1 MYNASRDLGEVHSEL
16 RGKDRKAERR
26 RRGGFMRPTWKL
38 VLCGALVGVASFL
51 LLSAPVVPADQSAA
65 PTVLPNGWKMTP
77 AGRIVALAGDM
88 PLRVLPLPD
97 GRRALVLTGGYHD
110 HSLSIVD
117 IASGKILRNLE
128 LGKDWAGLAVDS
140 AGSTL
145 FVSGG
150 GPVPNGL
157 ERNLAKTPVDAV
169 VRESLSKPVLR
180 VSMQK
185 DQLTPLPG
193 LAIPGLAEKD
203 RFIAGVAAARDGA
216 LYIVNTEADTVY
228 KLHAGDGSVLESVKV
243 GYRPFG
249 IAISP
254 DFQAVAVSNWGDQSV
269 SLLEPASLKE
279 IARVGVETHPS
290 DLAYAPDGRLF
301 VANAGSNSVSVIADA
316 KVIETIKTS
325 LDPQDP
331 VGSTPDA
338 LAVSPNGKFLYV
350 ANADNNDVAMI
361 DITRKADPRV
371 LGFIPTGWYPSALG
385 VTPDSKKLLV
395 ATGKGMGSRA
405 TVPVLGNH
413 PNKAPDPSTPF
424 DYVGDILAGHLEI
437 INVPH
442 ARELKAYTQ
451 QVFANVPKPGQET
464 TKEDEAQAREA
475 FSHIKHVLY
484 IIRENRTYDQ
494 VFGDLGRGNSDPKL
508 VLFGKDVT
516 PNAHDL
522 ANQTVI
528 LDNLYVNGE
537 VSEDGHQWSNAA
549 YATNFTEKAW
559 PSSYSRRGEPEADE
573 RLTAS
578 PAGYLWDIC
587 RKHGISYI
595 SYGEFTHFTSDPGH
609 APQYRSVSGLQGH
622 FSKEWLTAMKGRDTD
637 RVKFFID
644 DLRRADQTGD
654 WWQYMV
660 MSLPEDHTHG
670 LSAGSFTPKATVG
683 SNDLA
688 LGRMV
693 EAITHSR
700 FWPETAIFV
709 IEDDAQNGPD
719 HVDVHRTVGLVISP
733 YTKQGFVD
741 STHYTTASMVRT
753 MELILGLPTMTQY
766 DRAATP
772 MYRSFQSQPNLWAF
786 ETRTP
791 QTDLEAKNPD
801 TGPGAV
807 ASAKLDFSDVDRAD
821 PDALNRILW
830 EALRPGEPMPAP
842 VHSAALLRGR

>member
-1 MYNASRDLGEVHSEL
+1 
-16 RGKDRKAERR
+16 
-26 RRGGFMRPTWKL
+26 MRPAWKL
-38 VLCGALVGVASFL
+38 VLCGVLVGVASFL
-51 LLSAPVVPADQSAA
+51 LLVAPAVPADKSVS
-65 PTVLPNGWKMTP
+65 PTVLPSGWKVTP
-77 AGRIVALAGDM
+77 AGKIVALAGDM

-117 IASGKILRNLE
+117 IAGGKILQTLE
-128 LGKDWAGLAVDS
+128 LGKDWAGLAADS

-150 GPVPNGL
+150 GPVPVGF
-157 ERNLAKTPVDAV
+157 ERNLARTPVDAV
-169 VRESLSKPVLR
+169 VRESLSKPILR
-180 VSMQK
+180 VSLQK

-193 LAIPGLAEKD
+193 LSIEGLAEKD

-216 LYIVNTEADTVY
+216 LYVVNTQADTVY
-228 KLHAGDGSVLESVKV
+228 KLHAGDGSVLASVKV

-254 DFQAVAVSNWGDQSV
+254 DFQAVAVSNWGDKSV
-269 SLLEPASLKE
+269 SLLEPAGLKE
-279 IARVGVETHPS
+279 ISRVVVESHPS

-301 VANAGSNSVSVIADA
+301 VANAGSNSVSVIADG

-338 LAVSPNGKFLYV
+338 LAVSPNGKLLYV

-361 DITRKADPRV
+361 NITRKADSAV
-371 LGFIPTGWYPSALG
+371 LGFIPTGWYPSAVG
-385 VTPDSKKLLV
+385 VTPDGKKLLV
-395 ATGKGMGSRA
+395 ATGKGMGSRP
-405 TVPVLGNH
+405 TVPVLGKH
-413 PNKAPDPSTPF
+413 PDKAPDPLTPY

-437 INVPH
+437 IDVPRPR
-442 ARELKAYTQ
+442 ALKAYTQ
-451 QVFANVPKPGQET
+451 QVFANVPKPEQAT
-464 TKEDEAQAREA
+464 TQEDEAQAREA
-475 FSHIKHVLY
+475 FRHIKHVLY

-494 VFGDLGRGNSDPKL
+494 VFGDLTRGNGDSKL
-508 VLFGKDVT
+508 VLFGKDIT
-516 PNAHDL
+516 PNAHEL

-528 LDNLYVNGE
+528 LDNIYVNGE

-559 PSSYSRRGEPEADE
+559 PSSYGHHGEPEADE

-578 PAGYLWDIC
+578 PAGYLWDAC
-587 RKHGISYI
+587 RKHGITFF
-595 SYGEFTHFTSDPGH
+595 SYGEFASLKAGPDQ
-609 APQYRSVSGLQGH
+609 APVYHGVKGLRDH
-622 FSKEWLTAMKGRDTD
+622 FSTGWPTGPGSRDTD
-637 RVKFFID
+637 RAQIFLD
-644 DLRRADQTGD
+644 DLHQAEHTGN
-654 WWQYMV
+654 WWQFMV

-670 LSAGSFTPKATVG
+670 LSAGRYTPKATVG

-688 LGRMV
+688 LGRMI
-693 EAITHSR
+693 EAISHSR
-700 FWPETAIFV
+700 FWAETAIFV

-733 YTKQGFVD
+733 YTKLGFVD
-741 STHYTTASMVRT
+741 NTHYTTASMVRT

-786 ETRTP
+786 QTLTP
-791 QTDLEAKNPD
+791 QTDLEAKNPA

-821 PDALNRILW
+821 PDALNKILW
-830 EALRPGEPMPAP
+830 DALRPGEPMPAP
-842 VHSAALLRGR
+842 VHSAAFLQGR

>member
-1 MYNASRDLGEVHSEL
+1 
-16 RGKDRKAERR
+16 
-26 RRGGFMRPTWKL
+26 MRPHWKSI
-38 VLCGALVGVASFL
+38 LCGALIGAASFL
-51 LLSAPVVPADQSAA
+51 MMAGRNVPAEQSVQ
-65 PTVLPNGWKMTP
+65 PTVLPNGWKVTP
-77 AGRIVALAGDM
+77 AGKLVPLAGDM

-97 GRRALVLTGGYHD
+97 GHRVLILTGGYHD
-110 HSLSIVD
+110 HSLSLVD
-117 IASGKILRNLE
+117 IASGKVLQNLE
-128 LGKDWAGLAVDS
+128 LGKVWAGLAAD
-140 AGSTL
+140 ANFSTL
-145 FVSGG
+145 YVSGG
-150 GPVPNGL
+150 GPAPKGF
-157 ERNLAKTPVDAV
+157 ERNLARNNVDPVLRGSIVDP
-169 VRESLSKPVLR
+169 LLR

-185 DQLTPLPG
+185 GQLAPMPG
-193 LAIPGLAEKD
+193 LAIPGLADKD
-203 RFIAGVAAARDGA
+203 RFIAGVAVARDGS
-216 LYIVNTEADTVY
+216 LFVVNTENDTVY
-228 KLHAGDGSVLESVKV
+228 KLFASDGSVSASAKV

-254 DFQAVAVSNWGDQSV
+254 DFQTVAVSNWGDKSV
-269 SLLEPASLKE
+269 SLLEPAMLGE
-279 IARVGVETHPS
+279 IARVPVEAQPT
-290 DLAYAPDGRLF
+290 DLVYAPDGRLF
-301 VANAGSNSVSVIADA
+301 VANAGSNSVSVIADG

-325 LDPQDP
+325 LDPKDP
-331 VGSTPDA
+331 VGSTPNA
-338 LAVSPNGKFLYV
+338 LAVRPKGNLLFV

-361 DITRKADPRV
+361 DITRKADSRV
-371 LGFIPTGWYPSALG
+371 LGFIPTGWYPSTIG
-385 VTPDSKKLLV
+385 VSLDGKKILV

-405 TVPVLGNH
+405 TVPVLGKH
-413 PNKAPDPSTPF
+413 PNKAPDPATPF

-437 INVPH
+437 IDVPH
-442 ARELKAYTQ
+442 ARELKAYTE
-451 QVFANVPKPGQET
+451 QVLANVPKPEKDTSQ
-464 TKEDEAQAREA
+464 EDEAQAREA

-516 PNAHDL
+516 PNAHAL

-587 RKHGISYI
+587 RKHGVSYI
-595 SYGEFTHFTSDPGH
+595 SYGEFSHFVSNAGE
-609 APQYRSVSGLQGH
+609 APQYRAVSGLEGH
-622 FSKEWLTAMKGRDTD
+622 FSKGWLTAMKGRDTD
-637 RVKFFID
+637 RVKFFLD
-644 DLRRADQTGD
+644 DLRQADQTGE

-688 LGRMV
+688 LGRIV
-693 EAITHSR
+693 EAISHSR

-733 YTKQGFVD
+733 YTKQGSID

-772 MYRSFQSQPNLWAF
+772 MYRCFQSHPTLWAYD
-786 ETRTP
+786 TLTP

-801 TGPGAV
+801 TGPGAA

-821 PDALNRILW
+821 PDALNKILW
-830 EALRPGEPMPAP
+830 DALRPGEPMPAP
-842 VHSAALLRGR
+842 VHSAAFIAGR

>member
-1 MYNASRDLGEVHSEL
+1 
-16 RGKDRKAERR
+16 
-26 RRGGFMRPTWKL
+26 
-38 VLCGALVGVASFL
+38 VGVASFL
-51 LLSAPVVPADQSAA
+51 LLAAPVVPADQSVSA
-65 PTVLPNGWKMTP
+65 TVLPNGWKVTP

-97 GRRALVLTGGYHD
+97 GRRVLVLTGGYHD

-117 IASGKILRNLE
+117 IASGKVLHNLE
-128 LGKDWAGLAVDS
+128 LGKVWAGLTFDS
-140 AGSTL
+140 AGSTVY
-145 FVSGG
+145 VSGG
-150 GPVPNGL
+150 GRVPSGF
-157 ERNLAKTPVDAV
+157 ERNLVRTPVDAV
-169 VRESLSKPVLR
+169 VRGSLTNPILR
-180 VSMQK
+180 VSMQR

-193 LAIPGLAEKD
+193 LSIPGLKEED
-203 RFIAGVAAARDGA
+203 RFIAGVAVARDGA
-216 LYIVNTEADTVY
+216 LFVVNTEADTIY
-228 KLHAGDGSVLESVKV
+228 KLHAEDGSVQASVKV

-249 IAISP
+249 ITISP
-254 DFQAVAVSNWGDQSV
+254 DFQAVAVSNWGDKSV

-279 IARVGVETHPS
+279 ISRVPVETHPS
-290 DLAYAPDGRLF
+290 DLAYSPDGRLF
-301 VANAGSNSVSVIADA
+301 VANAGSNSVSVIANGQ
-316 KVIETIKTS
+316 VIETIKTS

-331 VGSTPDA
+331 VGSTPNA
-338 LAVSPNGKFLYV
+338 LAVSPNGKFLFV

-361 DITRKADPRV
+361 NITEKGNSEV
-371 LGFIPTGWYPSALG
+371 LGFIPTGWYPSAVA
-385 VTPDSKKLLV
+385 VTLDGKKLLV
-395 ATGKGMGSRA
+395 ATAKGIGSRP
-405 TVPVLGNH
+405 TVPVLGKH
-413 PNKAPDPSTPF
+413 PNMAPDPSTPF

-437 INVPH
+437 IAVPRP
-442 ARELKAYTQ
+442 RELKAYTQ
-451 QVFANVPKPGQET
+451 QVLANVPKPEQAT
-464 TKEDEAQAREA
+464 TPEEVAQAREA

-494 VFGDLGRGNSDPKL
+494 VFGDLSRGNGDPKL

-522 ANQTVI
+522 ASQTVI

-549 YATNFTEKAW
+549 YATDYTEKAW

-578 PAGYLWDIC
+578 PAGYLWDNC

-609 APQYRSVSGLQGH
+609 APQYSSVSGLQGH

-654 WWQYMV
+654 WWQFMV

-670 LSAGSFTPKATVG
+670 LGAGAFTPKATVG

-688 LGRMV
+688 LGRLV
-693 EAITHSR
+693 EAISHSR
-700 FWPETAIFV
+700 FWAETAIFV

-733 YTKQGFVD
+733 YTKPGFVD
-741 STHYTTASMVRT
+741 SSHYTTASMVST

-772 MYRSFQSQPNLWAF
+772 MYRSFQSHANLWAF

-791 QTDLEAKNPD
+791 QTDLQAKNPE
-801 TGPGAV
+801 TGPGAA

-821 PDALNRILW
+821 PDALNKILW

-842 VHSAALLRGR
+842 VHSAAFLQGR

>member
-1 MYNASRDLGEVHSEL
+1 
-16 RGKDRKAERR
+16 
-26 RRGGFMRPTWKL
+26 MRPNWKL
-38 VLCGALVGVASFL
+38 FLCGVFIGEATFL
-51 LLSAPVVPADQSAA
+51 LLAGPVVRADKSVS
-65 PTVLPNGWKMTP
+65 PTVLPNGWKVTP

-88 PLRVLPLPD
+88 PLRVLPLHD

-117 IASGKILRNLE
+117 IAGGKIVYKLE
-128 LGKDWAGLAVDS
+128 LGKVWAGLAVDS
-140 AGSTL
+140 AGSTVL
-145 FVSGG
+145 VSGG
-150 GPVPNGL
+150 GPLPMGF
-157 ERNLAKTPVDAV
+157 ERTLARTPVDAV
-169 VRESLSKPVLR
+169 VRESLSKPILR
-180 VSMQK
+180 VSVQS
-185 DQLTPLPG
+185 DQITPLPG
-193 LAIPGLAEKD
+193 LSIAGLAEKD
-203 RFIAGVAAARDGA
+203 RFIAGLAARDGA
-216 LYIVNTEADTVY
+216 LYVVNTEADTVY
-228 KLHAGDGSVLESVKV
+228 KLHAEDGSVLASVKV

-254 DFQAVAVSNWGDQSV
+254 DFQVVAISNWGDKSV

-279 IARVGVETHPS
+279 VSRIAVETHPN

-301 VANAGSNSVSVIADA
+301 VANAGSNSVSVIADG

-338 LAVSPNGKFLYV
+338 LAVSPDGKFLYV

-361 DITRKADPRV
+361 DITGKADSRV
-371 LGFIPTGWYPSALG
+371 LGFIPTGWYPSAVG
-385 VTPDSKKLLV
+385 VTPDGKKLLV
-395 ATGKGMGSRA
+395 ATGKGMGSRP
-405 TVPVLGNH
+405 TVPVLGKH
-413 PNKAPDPSTPF
+413 PDKAPDPLTPY

-437 INVPH
+437 IDVPRPR
-442 ARELKAYTQ
+442 ALKAYTQ
-451 QVFANVPKPGQET
+451 QVFANVPKPEQAT
-464 TKEDEAQAREA
+464 TQEDEAQAREA
-475 FSHIKHVLY
+475 FRHIKHVLY

-494 VFGDLGRGNSDPKL
+494 VFGDLTRGNGDSKL
-508 VLFGKDVT
+508 VLFGKDIT
-516 PNAHDL
+516 PNAHEL

-528 LDNLYVNGE
+528 LDNIYVNGE

-559 PSSYSRRGEPEADE
+559 PSSYGHHGEPEADE

-578 PAGYLWDIC
+578 PAGYLWDAC
-587 RKHGISYI
+587 RKHGITFF
-595 SYGEFTHFTSDPGH
+595 SYGEFASLKAGPDQ
-609 APQYRSVSGLQGH
+609 APVYHGVKGLRDH
-622 FSKEWLTAMKGRDTD
+622 FSTGWPTGPGSRDTD
-637 RVKFFID
+637 RAQIFLD
-644 DLRRADQTGD
+644 DLHQAEHTGN
-654 WWQYMV
+654 WWQFMV

-670 LSAGSFTPKATVG
+670 LSAGRYTPKATVG

-688 LGRMV
+688 LGRMI
-693 EAITHSR
+693 EAISHSR
-700 FWPETAIFV
+700 FWAETAIFV

-733 YTKQGFVD
+733 YTKLGFVD
-741 STHYTTASMVRT
+741 NTHYTTASMVRT

-786 ETRTP
+786 QTLTP
-791 QTDLEAKNPD
+791 QTDLEAKNPA

-821 PDALNRILW
+821 PDALNKILW
-830 EALRPGEPMPAP
+830 DALRPGEPMPAP
-842 VHSAALLRGR
+842 VHSAAFLQGR

>member
-1 MYNASRDLGEVHSEL
+1 M
-16 RGKDRKAERR
+16 
-26 RRGGFMRPTWKL
+26 
-38 VLCGALVGVASFL
+38 
-51 LLSAPVVPADQSAA
+51 LSAPVVPADQSVPA
-65 PTVLPNGWKMTP
+65 TVLPNGWKVTP

-117 IASGKILRNLE
+117 IASGKILHNLE
-128 LGKDWAGLAVDS
+128 LGKVWAGLAFDS
-140 AGSTL
+140 AGSTVY
-145 FVSGG
+145 VSGG
-150 GPVPNGL
+150 GRVPSGF
-157 ERNLAKTPVDAV
+157 ERNLVRTPVDAV
-169 VRESLSKPVLR
+169 VRGSLTNPILR
-180 VSMQK
+180 VSMQR

-193 LAIPGLAEKD
+193 LSIPGLKEED
-203 RFIAGVAAARDGA
+203 RFIAGVAVARDGA
-216 LYIVNTEADTVY
+216 LFVVNTEADTIY
-228 KLHAGDGSVLESVKV
+228 KLHAEDGSVQASVKV

-249 IAISP
+249 ITISP
-254 DFQAVAVSNWGDQSV
+254 DFQAVAVSNWGDKSV

-279 IARVGVETHPS
+279 ISRVPVESHPC
-290 DLAYAPDGRLF
+290 DLAYSPDGRLF
-301 VANAGSNSVSVIADA
+301 VANAGSNSVSVIANGQ
-316 KVIETIKTS
+316 VIETIKTS

-331 VGSTPDA
+331 VGSTPNA
-338 LAVSPNGKFLYV
+338 LAVSPNGKFLFV

-361 DITRKADPRV
+361 NITEKGNSEV

-385 VTPDSKKLLV
+385 ITPDGKKLLV
-395 ATGKGMGSRA
+395 ATAKGIGSRP
-405 TVPVLGNH
+405 TVPVLGKH
-413 PNKAPDPSTPF
+413 PNMAPDPSTPF

-437 INVPH
+437 IAVPRP
-442 ARELKAYTQ
+442 RELKAYTQ
-451 QVFANVPKPGQET
+451 QVLANVPKPEQAT
-464 TKEDEAQAREA
+464 TPEEVAQAREA

-494 VFGDLGRGNSDPKL
+494 VFGDLSRGNGDLKL

-522 ANQTVI
+522 ASQTVI

-537 VSEDGHQWSNAA
+537 VSQDGHQWSNAA
-549 YATNFTEKAW
+549 YATDFTEKAW
-559 PSSYSRRGEPEADE
+559 PLSYSRRGQPEADE

-578 PAGYLWDIC
+578 PAGYLWDNC

-609 APQYRSVSGLQGH
+609 EPQYSSVSGLQGH

-654 WWQYMV
+654 WWQFMV

-670 LSAGSFTPKATVG
+670 LGAGAFTPKATVG

-688 LGRMV
+688 LGRLV
-693 EAITHSR
+693 EAISHSR

-741 STHYTTASMVRT
+741 SSHYTTASMVGT

-772 MYRSFQSQPNLWAF
+772 MYRSFQSHANLWAF
-786 ETRTP
+786 QTRTP
-791 QTDLEAKNPD
+791 QTDLQAKNPE
-801 TGPGAV
+801 TGPGAA

-821 PDALNRILW
+821 PDALNKILW

-842 VHSAALLRGR
+842 VHSAAFLHGR